1 MHFKRGS
8 EGHSLPLPCMHRS
21 MQDISQHLKQWPRFV
36 LQAGFYW
43 PTTFKDA
50 HGFVSSCDACQRKGN
65 FTKRNEMPQHFILEV
80 EVFDVWGIYF
90 MKKTIFSWKPIHPNG
105 GRLCLKMGGSSCEP
119 H

>member
-1 MHFKRGS
+1 MHASEYAGHFATFKTVA
-8 EGHSLPLPCMHRS
+8 
-21 MQDISQHLKQWPRFV
+21 KV

-65 FTKRNEMPQHFILEV
+65 FTKRNEMAQHFILEV

-105 GRLCLKMGGSSCEP
+105 GRLCFKMGGSSCEP